1 MPLHLSSTSH
11 CGYCLPS
18 LRRQLFSLKFTE
30 GFWKNLLEYCLPSLS
45 SLLMSSR
52 KDTFYIC
59 DIISEEN
66 LLSRHFVFP
75 MVPQERHRNWETVE
89 WNKRNRDAEII
100 TSPDLF

>member
-1 MPLHLSSTSH
+1 MSLHLSSTSQCGH
-11 CGYCLPS
+11 CLAS
-18 LRRQLFSLKFTE
+18 HLRQQLSLKFTE
-30 GFWKNLLEYCLPSLS
+30 GFWKNLLEYCLPSPS
-45 SLLMSSR
+45 SLMMSSW

-66 LLSRHFVFP
+66 LLSRHFIFP
-75 MVPQERHRNWETVE
+75 MVPQERHRNWETEE